1 MEDKSNNSDNDEK
14 KEIKIVNGDG
24 KDLNISNVYDHIN
37 NDNSTTDE
45 KKKDIVIP
53 KGSSK
58 KK

>member
-1 MEDKSNNSDNDEK
+1 MEDKNNDSDNDEK
-14 KEIKIVNGDG
+14 KNIKIVNGDG
-24 KDLNISNVYDHIN
+24 KDLNISNVYDHIK
-37 NDNSTTDE
+37 NDNSNTDE